1 LEKRTWNL
9 SEVQYQIPADPRL
22 GDGRDLNAPVDDPNL
37 QNDDASQPSAQP
49 QQADPSAGQQ
59 QDANAQPEAMND
71 AAYLQQPQEDPQLI
85 QSQQDSIGTEVELDR
100 QKKLR
105 VFGLIDSLKDHAD
118 RIEEALNKTETDR
131 FEDENVDKSS
141 LSEAIKNLDLIK
153 DKIDAYKSGAF
164 VDDPY
169 ERNLYVYGLLR
180 VELIN
185 TIKQIRAILKLD
197 EIGDE

>member
-1 LEKRTWNL
+1 
-9 SEVQYQIPADPRL
+9 
-22 GDGRDLNAPVDDPNL
+22 
-37 QNDDASQPSAQP
+37 
-49 QQADPSAGQQ
+49 
-59 QDANAQPEAMND
+59 MND